1 MKKRITKLLALVC
14 FIIVCFI
21 LRYYG
26 DLLSFSYLTT
36 NYLDEGTNI
45 VKITPFAIKKS
56 NTFNMKCV
64 EKEYIINGEKVLADR
79 YGNKLVVI
87 NGRETKY
94 YKFDEYNIV
103 DIASDCEFIY
113 LLFNVSANKSKILK
127 LDKNYNLIDESLEFE
142 GNPRNFL
149 IIEDNIFVAS
159 NILKSPNDNKVI
171 LNKIS
176 AKTLDLEKS
185 VFLES
190 MSFVFRISEIDRELL
205 IFGNFGNIDYK
216 LLVSKFDKN
225 LKLKLDKKYNEKALW
240 VNKILLHKENL
251 IVQNE
256 FSIIFLDK
264 SNLEILNVYEKN
276 KLALLDVII
285 KKNWMYVL
293 SLNIE
298 SGESYIYIVDVK
310 TLKDIK
316 NYKLEVGLEN
326 SNDVPSSLIDD
337 L

>member
-1 MKKRITKLLALVC
+1 M
-14 FIIVCFI
+14 
-21 LRYYG
+21 
-26 DLLSFSYLTT
+26 
-36 NYLDEGTNI
+36 
-45 VKITPFAIKKS
+45 
-56 NTFNMKCV
+56 
-64 EKEYIINGEKVLADR
+64 
-79 YGNKLVVI
+79 VI
-87 NGRETKY
+87 NGQEAKY
-94 YKFDEYNIV
+94 YKFDEFNIV
-103 DIASDCEFIY
+103 DIASGGEYIY

-127 LDKNYNLIDESLEFE
+127 LGKNYNLIDQSLEFE

-205 IFGNFGNIDYK
+205 IFGNYGNIDYK

-225 LKLKLDKKYNEKALW
+225 LKLKFDKKYNEKALW

-264 SNLEILNVYEKN
+264 SNLEILNVYEKS

-298 SGESYIYIVDVK
+298 SGEGYIYIVDAK
-310 TLKDIK
+310 TFKDIK

-326 SNDVPSSLIDD
+326 SNDVPSALIDD